1 MSLTHGAVRT
11 LATADQADPSYQ
23 PVLQVIHVKAVGGGG
38 ASERFR
44 AIFSDG
50 QNFVQGM
57 LATQLNPLVH
67 SGEIQENSVIA
78 VKEFMKNVVQGRTVI
93 IVLKLE
99 VITANP
105 GQRFGDPKD
114 IEKENIQQSSG
125 GAAPAAQP
133 MYGNRPTPVESKT
146 SGGMY
151 NQSTQPTNTYGA
163 GSKGGSSGA
172 NPYGATG
179 RFGGSGSAPIVRSSN
194 PASGDNYTPI
204 SQLNIYQNRWT
215 IKGRVTSKSAI
226 RTWSNAKGDGSL
238 FSIDIL
244 DASATDV
251 RATFFKEAVD
261 KFFNTLEVDKV
272 YTFTGGRLKTANIQY
287 NTCKSGFEI
296 TFDQNA
302 EIHLDNDTGEIQQQT
317 FEFVQIAQLEQVEP
331 GKYVDILA
339 VVKSVGEV
347 GSIVSKKSGQE
358 LKKCELV
365 LVDDSAVEVT
375 LTVWG
380 EEATKAQALY
390 GNSPIV
396 GFKRSRVSDFGG
408 RSLSAN
414 SAVVNP
420 RLPETE
426 RVRAWWQSVGSNSAN
441 PTRSLSSAGGK
452 GGRLPAFDERK
463 TVSSIKNEHMGQNT
477 DKPDW
482 VSFKGTFNFI
492 KKDKDGGAWYPACA
506 NAGEPCKNR
515 FKVTQTADGNWY
527 CDKCQGTYPN
537 CVRRFIFSATITDDT
552 STTWVSIFNE
562 QAEVLL
568 GGVTADDVY
577 KNTHENHDQD
587 AYDAFFSKATFT
599 DWVFNCKVRQ
609 EFMNDEARVK
619 TQIQSLHPMDY
630 VQESRNLL
638 QAIAQF

>member
-1 MSLTHGAVRT
+1 
-11 LATADQADPSYQ
+11 
-23 PVLQVIHVKAVGGGG
+23 
-38 ASERFR
+38 
-44 AIFSDG
+44 
-50 QNFVQGM
+50 
-57 LATQLNPLVH
+57 
-67 SGEIQENSVIA
+67 
-78 VKEFMKNVVQGRTVI
+78 
-93 IVLKLE
+93 
-99 VITANP
+99 
-105 GQRFGDPKD
+105 
-114 IEKENIQQSSG
+114 
-125 GAAPAAQP
+125 
-133 MYGNRPTPVESKT
+133 
-146 SGGMY
+146 
-151 NQSTQPTNTYGA
+151 
-163 GSKGGSSGA
+163 
-172 NPYGATG
+172 
-179 RFGGSGSAPIVRSSN
+179 
-194 PASGDNYTPI
+194 
-204 SQLNIYQNRWT
+204 
-215 IKGRVTSKSAI
+215 
-226 RTWSNAKGDGSL
+226 L

-244 DASATDV
+244 DASATDI
-251 RATFFKEAVD
+251 RATLFKEAVD
-261 KFFNTLEVDKV
+261 KFYSVLEVDKV

-296 TFDQNA
+296 TFDQNS
-302 EIHLDNDTGEIQQQT
+302 EIHLDDDNGEIQQQT

-365 LVDDSAVEVT
+365 LVDDSGVEVT

-380 EEATKAQALY
+380 EEATKASTLY
-390 GNSPIV
+390 ADCPIV

-414 SAVVNP
+414 SAVINP

-426 RVRAWWQSVGSNSAN
+426 RVRAWWQSVGSDSAN
-441 PTRSLSSAGGK
+441 PTRSLSSSGGK
-452 GGRLPAFDERK
+452 GGRLPPFEERK
-463 TVSSIKNEHMGQNT
+463 SVASIKNEHMGQNT
-477 DKPDW
+477 DKFDW

-527 CDKCQGTYPN
+527 CDKCQGTFPT

-552 STTWVSIFNE
+552 STTWVSLFNE

-568 GGVTADDVY
+568 GGVTADEVY

-587 AYDAFFSKATFT
+587 AYDAIFSKATFT

-609 EFMNDEARVK
+609 EFMNDEARTK
-619 TQIQSLHPMDY
+619 TQIQSLHPVDY

-638 QAIAQF
+638 QAIALF